1 MRYPETTFM
10 KRTFEL
16 AKKRLGLKMLPYLRA
31 NDNAFLSYNGVSVTK
46 AKYKKDDIEE
56 DIFKVSVPH
65 GGYVPEEYF
74 KQGTGVFWNQILGDL
89 RQYFV
94 DYKFPEAFK
103 KLKELGDHSVT
114 SYLMLVKKIPYPVVK
129 WWEAMESRTGL
140 FDQSLVET
148 VLASLVFNDPN
159 KKDNVKWWCFEFVP
173 LSQSAY
179 FQY

>member
-10 KRTFEL
+10 KRTFDL
-16 AKKRLGLKMLPYLRA
+16 ARNRLGLTMLPYLRA
-31 NDNAFLSYNGVSVTK
+31 NDNAFLSYNGISVTK
-46 AKYKKDDIEE
+46 AEYNTNYKK
-56 DIFKVSVPH
+56 DIFKVSVRN
-65 GGYVPEEYF
+65 GGDVPQKYF
-74 KQGTGVFWNQILGDL
+74 KNGTGFFWDKVLDDL

-94 DYKFPEAFK
+94 KYPFPKAFEELK
-103 KLKELGDHSVT
+103 KLEDHSVT
-114 SYLMLVKKIPYPVVK
+114 SYLLLVKKIPYPVVK
-129 WWEAMESRTGL
+129 WWETMESRTGL

-159 KKDNVKWWCFEFVP
+159 KKGDVNWWCFEFVP